1 VYSITNYARST
12 QRVNKIKYRYV
23 GPEDFVIGKQVLG
36 TLLGHF
42 FYFVETK
49 FFSILSSKR

>member
-1 VYSITNYARST
+1 VYSVTNYVRST

-23 GPEDFVIGKQVLG
+23 GSEDFVVGKQVLG
-36 TLLGHF
+36 NLLGHY

-49 FFSILSSKR
+49 FFNILSSKR

>member
-1 VYSITNYARST
+1 MYSITNYARST